1 MTRRHKDSLRPLT
14 EEERILL
21 EQISR
26 SQSEPASH
34 VARAKELLA
43 VADGKSYT
51 DAAKAAGRRSDDAV
65 SQLVSRFNQEG
76 IAAIEPRHG
85 GGPQTIYGVAERERI
100 LAETR
105 RQPDPEQD
113 GTATWSL
120 TTLQHT
126 LRQAPDGLPQVS
138 TYTIWVTLQEAGWS
152 WQENRTWCDTG
163 KVKRKRK
170 GQVVEVTDPDGMVK
184 KNLIEQAYEVGESL
198 GLAIWNTDQAGP
210 FQTRP
215 YLGNSWEPEA
225 HPKRL
230 PHEYIRNGTAKLMTL
245 FHPATGQV
253 RVKGVLSCTNSVLHP
268 WLKQELTDI
277 LSALPASTV
286 PLEPEANRSLWERWF
301 EGLSKRPTLP
311 DELPPLR
318 ALLIM
323 DNLAGHKTPD
333 FVQWLLQ
340 QGIIP
345 LYTPLGGSWL
355 NMAESI
361 QRILQR
367 RALDGQ
373 YPKTPAE
380 IIDQLEA
387 TARGWNR
394 DPTPFVWGGKRAAR
408 RERSRQ
414 RRHALGG
421 SGACTKRPVRRRR
434 TKLEKWLSA
443 SQVTH

>member
-1 MTRRHKDSLRPLT
+1 
-14 EEERILL
+14 
-21 EQISR
+21 
-26 SQSEPASH
+26 
-34 VARAKELLA
+34 
-43 VADGKSYT
+43 
-51 DAAKAAGRRSDDAV
+51 V
-65 SQLVSRFNQEG
+65 SQFKKEG
-76 IAAIEPRHG
+76 IVAVEPRHG
-85 GGPQTIYGVAERERI
+85 GGPETIYGVAERERI
-100 LAETR
+100 LTETR
-105 RQPDPEQD
+105 RKPDPEQD

-120 TTLQHT
+120 STLQSAI
-126 LRQAPDGLPQVS
+126 RRAPDGLPNVS
-138 TYTIWVTLQEAGWS
+138 TYTIWVVLREAGWS
-152 WQENRTWCDTG
+152 WQKDRTWCETG

-170 GQVVEVTDPDGMVK
+170 DGVIEVTDPDATAK
-184 KNLIEQAYEVGESL
+184 QNLIEQAYLVGESL
-198 GLAIWNTDQAGP
+198 GLIVLNADQAGP

-215 YLGNSWEPEA
+215 YLGNSWGPEA
-225 HPKRL
+225 NPKRL
-230 PHEYIRNGTAKLMTL
+230 PHEYIKDGIAKLMTL

-253 RVKGVLSCTNSVLHP
+253 QVKGVLSCTNDVLHP
-268 WLKQELTDI
+268 WMKETLTDI
-277 LSALPASTV
+277 LSTWPAPV
-286 PLEPEANRSLWERWF
+286 EVLETEANRTLWERWF
-301 EGLSKRPTLP
+301 EGLSKHAPLP

-318 ALLIM
+318 GLLII

-333 FVQWLLQ
+333 FVQWLFG

-373 YPKTPAE
+373 YPKTPNE

-394 DPTPFVWGGKRAAR
+394 NPTPFVWGGKRAAR

-421 SGACTKRPVRRRR
+421 SGACTKRPVRRKR
-434 TKLEKWLSA
+434 TKVKKWLSA
-443 SQVTH
+443 NQMTHE